1 MSSSL
6 DFVKRKIIQKISST
20 NNNFQN
26 LKRDIKTPMALMSIA
41 AGVVAGLASALLKG
55 FTISVSSSGFMS
67 LSAIGYLLIATIL
80 SLFQLHLINIP
91 MKSYDQI
98 EIIPIYQTF
107 LILLNMASGAIILNE
122 QKMYKWYELV
132 NLFLCAIICIC
143 GVVMIV

>member
-1 MSSSL
+1 
-6 DFVKRKIIQKISST
+6 
-20 NNNFQN
+20 
-26 LKRDIKTPMALMSIA
+26 MALMSIA
-41 AGVVAGLASALLKG
+41 AGVVAGLSSALLKG

-67 LSAIGYLLIATIL
+67 LSAIGYLFIAIVL

-132 NLFLCAIICIC
+132 NLLLCAIICIC

>member
-1 MSSSL
+1 
-6 DFVKRKIIQKISST
+6 
-20 NNNFQN
+20 
-26 LKRDIKTPMALMSIA
+26 
-41 AGVVAGLASALLKG
+41 
-55 FTISVSSSGFMS
+55 
-67 LSAIGYLLIATIL
+67 
-80 SLFQLHLINIP
+80 

-143 GVVMIV
+143 GVVMIVQKPPSTTQSPI